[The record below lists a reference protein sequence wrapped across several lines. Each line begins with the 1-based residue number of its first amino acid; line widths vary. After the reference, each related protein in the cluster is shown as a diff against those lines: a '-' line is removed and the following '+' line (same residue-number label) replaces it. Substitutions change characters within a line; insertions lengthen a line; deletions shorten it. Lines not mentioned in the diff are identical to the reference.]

1 MGNARDRLVG
11 YCSRL
16 VSGLVVCAVVATTL
30 RAEVAAVTIVSAIM
44 LVVLAVAGRMFRDD
58 IL

>member
-16 VSGLVVCAVVATTL
+16 VSGLVACAVVATTL